1 MQQLN
6 LVFKFVVTEQEIVL
20 KIKNKVKSLLFY
32 LACGEFIS
40 FWDYIANIR
49 NFIRKYNKSNFT
61 TYT

>member
-40 FWDYIANIR
+40 F
-49 NFIRKYNKSNFT
+49 
-61 TYT
+61 